1 MTEPGVVALHVD
13 DVPLRAVVDQVAGG
27 GLVVVPVLGGDISRL
42 IADYLLPWKPQAA
55 PNRTFPCI
63 MMLLGKLSHHIKNQL
78 KASQVVGFGCLESV
92 FYGIRDLA

>member
-42 IADYLLPWKPQAA
+42 IADYLLP
-55 PNRTFPCI
+55 
-63 MMLLGKLSHHIKNQL
+63 
-78 KASQVVGFGCLESV
+78 
-92 FYGIRDLA
+92 